1 MKRRLALG
9 LVMALGSGSAVQ
21 AGSAQILAAGS
32 LYGGPLQTRAV
43 CYIFNAGPSA
53 NVVGIDIYDQNG
65 VPVRKVIDQCGG
77 SLAFAQSC
85 GVAGDIANN
94 SSYSCIAQVLPNKS
108 EVRGILEVRDANQN
122 SLTNIEMR

>member
-1 MKRRLALG
+1 MKNQLVLG
-9 LVMALGSGSAVQ
+9 LAIAIGSGSAVQ

-32 LYGGPLQTRAV
+32 LYGGPTQTRAV

-65 VPVRKVIDQCGG
+65 VPVPKVIDQCGG
-77 SLAFAQSC
+77 PLAFGQSC
-85 GVAGDIANN
+85 GVAGDITNN
-94 SSYSCIAQVLPNKS
+94 SSYSCIAQVRPNKS